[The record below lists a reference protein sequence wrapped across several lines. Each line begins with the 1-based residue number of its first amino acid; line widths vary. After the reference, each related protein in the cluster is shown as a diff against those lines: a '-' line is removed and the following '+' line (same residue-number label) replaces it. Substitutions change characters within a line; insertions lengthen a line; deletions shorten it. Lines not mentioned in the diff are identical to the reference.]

1 MANAW
6 YDGGLN
12 EFAKGNVVWLA
23 SGGSTIEA
31 IMVDSGYTF
40 SAAHTTLSD
49 VPSAARHTN
58 DGGSAVALTLID
70 AASGGVLDANDISF
84 TGLSSAPAYVAII
97 VYKRISAGDAN
108 TRLLLYIDTGTSGL
122 PTSAGATQVNIVW
135 DNGSNKIARI

>member
-49 VPSAARHTN
+49 VPSTARHTN

-84 TGLSSAPAYVAII
+84 TGLTSAPAYVAII
-97 VYKRISAGDAN
+97 VYKRISSGDAN

>member
-12 EFAKGNVVWLA
+12 EFALGNCAWKA

-31 IMVDSGYTF
+31 IMVDAGYTF

-49 VPSAARHTN
+49 ITSTARHTN

-84 TGLSSAPAYVAII
+84 TGLSSAPAYIAIVI
-97 VYKRISAGDAN
+97 YRRISSGDAN
-108 TRLLLYIDTGTSGL
+108 TRLLLYIDTGTAGL
-122 PTSAGATQVNIVW
+122 PTSSGATQVNIVW

>member
-12 EFAKGNVVWLA
+12 AFGRGQVAWLA

-31 IMVDSGYTF
+31 ILVNSVYTF

-49 VPSAARHTN
+49 ITATARHTN
-58 DGGSAVALTLID
+58 DDGSAVALTLID

-84 TGLSSAPAYVAII
+84 TGMLSAPAYNAIVI
-97 VYKRISAGDAN
+97 CQRISVGDAN

-122 PTSAGATQVNIVW
+122 PTSAGAIQVNIAW
-135 DNGSNKIARI
+135 DNGTNKVARL

>member
-12 EFAKGNVVWLA
+12 EFGLGNVAWKA

-40 SAAHTTLSD
+40 SAAHTTLTDITST
-49 VPSAARHTN
+49 ARHTN

-84 TGLSSAPAYVAII
+84 TGLSSAPAYIAIVI
-97 VYKRISAGDAN
+97 YRRISSGDAN
-108 TRLLLYIDTGTSGL
+108 TRLLLYIDTGTAGL
-122 PTSAGATQVNIVW
+122 PTSSGATQVNIVW